1 MIYTK
6 NKLITLNSKYGI
18 QQNGTYKSNLLFN
31 FKNLLSDEQHMLKS
45 EVIVLN
51 AQIPVSFYVINEY
64 NNVLTI
70 SGPGILTT
78 SITCDT
84 GNYNANTLITELKSQ
99 FTNAGVLFSSIK
111 INKNSGKL
119 VFTATSTTNYSFSG
133 SMLDI
138 IGSTTSITSSS
149 NIYRCI
155 YPLNLLGVQKLS
167 IKSEKLA
174 VQTASSV
181 DYSVSNT
188 LVTIPVDVSPFSMIS
203 YTSQS
208 DANKNLL
215 NIRIVNEIDIRVYD
229 ENNNLVNFNNLD
241 WNITLVITSEIKF
254 DQQEISLNTL
264 LNKNYID
271 LKPPVEDLNDRLI
284 EDISNSNENKNVID
298 PIKTQQQKELDILN
312 Y

>member
-1 MIYTK
+1 MIYNK

-51 AQIPVSFYVINEY
+51 AQIPVSFYVVNEY

-70 SGPGILTT
+70 SGPGVLTT

-99 FTNAGVLFSSIK
+99 FTTAGILFSNIK

-119 VFTATSTTNYSFSG
+119 VFTALTATNYSFSG
-133 SMLDI
+133 SMLDV
-138 IGSTTSITSSS
+138 IGSISSTVSTS

-155 YPLNLLGVQKLS
+155 HPLNLLGVQKLS
-167 IKSEKLA
+167 IKSERLA
-174 VQTASSV
+174 VQSVSSI
-181 DYSVSNT
+181 DYSFSNT

-203 YTSQS
+203 YNSQS

-215 NIRIVNEIDIRVYD
+215 NVRIINEIDIQIFD

-241 WNITLVITSEIKF
+241 WNITLVITTEIKY
-254 DQQEISLNTL
+254 DQQEISLNTF
-264 LNKNYID
+264 LNNNYLD
-271 LKPPVEDLNDRLI
+271 LKAPVEDLNDRLI
-284 EDISNSNENKNVID
+284 EDYKNMDNNK
-298 PIKTQQQKELDILN
+298 KIL
-312 Y
+312 